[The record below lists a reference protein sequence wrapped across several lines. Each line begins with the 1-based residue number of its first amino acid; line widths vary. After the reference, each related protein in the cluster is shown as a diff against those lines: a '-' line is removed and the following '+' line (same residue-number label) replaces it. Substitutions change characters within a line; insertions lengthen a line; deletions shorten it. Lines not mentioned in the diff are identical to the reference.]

1 MKITSTLNDVN
12 YGHSR
17 IWKLMRDRNPELE
30 MPCDFIPPTYRF
42 EKLFSINLPNREEW
56 ISSSPIPSTNALPWY
71 TDGSRS
77 HLSGASYHC
86 SQVQCNESLLLGK
99 YASVFQAEITGISG
113 SCYEITQK
121 KHFTLPIYIFTDS
134 QAAMKSINK
143 NRFTSSLA
151 LECRDA
157 LDALSSQ
164 CQVTLVWVPG
174 HSGIQGNEA
183 ADALARAAS
192 HTPLLGPEPGIPVSL
207 STLELCIKDWKLE
220 TFTSSWN
227 SIGIARQSKNCI
239 SIRPACTKYFL
250 SLKKKNLK
258 RLTDI
263 LTGHCSLNNHLHVM
277 GLNDSPYCDKCGDLE
292 SAEHFLCSCPAFI
305 KARAKFL
312 GSFIIQYDTI
322 WSIHPKY
329 ILKYINGTNRY

>member
-1 MKITSTLNDVN
+1 MYWNMHISTKINKSIATLWQCRRTYGISWGLSPKMLHWIYSAIIRPRLCYAAIVWWPRCRLDYVQKQLNKIQRLALISITGAMKTAPTAALEAMMNMEPLHIHIEAKARSTALKMKITSTLNDVN

-42 EKLFSINLPNREEW
+42 EKSFRINLPNREEW

-86 SQVQCNESLLLGK
+86 SQVQCNKSLPLGK

-157 LDALSSQ
+157 LNHNHNQ
-164 CQVTLVWVPG
+164 K
-174 HSGIQGNEA
+174 N
-183 ADALARAAS
+183 
-192 HTPLLGPEPGIPVSL
+192 VSL
-207 STLELCIKDWKLE
+207 Y
-220 TFTSSWN
+220 
-227 SIGIARQSKNCI
+227 ARLHQIFPLSK
-239 SIRPACTKYFL
+239 
-250 SLKKKNLK
+250 
-258 RLTDI
+258 
-263 LTGHCSLNNHLHVM
+263 
-277 GLNDSPYCDKCGDLE
+277 
-292 SAEHFLCSCPAFI
+292 
-305 KARAKFL
+305 
-312 GSFIIQYDTI
+312 
-322 WSIHPKY
+322 
-329 ILKYINGTNRY
+329 